1 MWREVG
7 NWWETTLL
15 HFVVQEIIRTE
26 GRRAA
31 RTFWWKVQGRDYFHL
46 KAEKDEGLCFFVFV
60 LYFLVILYKSCKIVR
75 EARGKPL
82 SRDVKKTRF
91 NSHSFFWISRQ
102 SPSLD
107 PRQKLFP
114 AITKRRMDMDQS
126 SSDYI
131 QTKKKSII
139 LGFVTCY
146 DVNPLRFC
154 WKLHQRIFSSVGS
167 GMLQRCQFLVTDDQN
182 IRWSLKEQS
191 QKRFWGEK
199 KARDSLTSLVLT
211 YYSALVLGRIIFISS
226 SRFF

>member
-131 QTKKKSII
+131 QTKKKKYN
-139 LGFVTCY
+139 LGFCY
-146 DVNPLRFC
+146 MLRRKSSAVLLKASSEDLFFC
-154 WKLHQRIFSSVGS
+154 WEWNAAEMSVLSNWWSEYQMKPEGTITKEV
-167 GMLQRCQFLVTDDQN
+167 L
-182 IRWSLKEQS
+182 RW
-191 QKRFWGEK
+191 K
-199 KARDSLTSLVLT
+199 KS
-211 YYSALVLGRIIFISS
+211 
-226 SRFF
+226 